1 MEKSTQEKLLH
12 QLHHSFSLI
21 RRGRHDVARR
31 GCGSKRGQG
40 RLLNILV
47 ADGSQNEMV
56 LAQKFQI
63 RPFAL
68 SDLLGKM
75 EAKGFISIKDGIV
88 SISEAGTAKAK
99 EIDALRQDIA
109 ATLLGGLTAQEQ
121 AQLSELLGKLVGS
134 LETKLASDAP
144 EGEFHLRKGYG
155 FRKHDKER
163 CRSFTKCNH

>member
-1 MEKSTQEKLLH
+1 MDKSIQEKLLH

-31 GCGSKRGQG
+31 GCGSKRGKG
-40 RLLNILV
+40 RLLNILIV
-47 ADGSQNEMV
+47 DGPQYEAV

-75 EAKGFISIKDGIV
+75 EAKGFVATANGTV
-88 SISEAGTAKAK
+88 SITDAGRAKAK
-99 EIDALRQDIA
+99 EIDDLRQNIA
-109 ATLLGGLTAQEQ
+109 DSLLNGLTVAEQ

-134 LETKLASDAP
+134 LETKLAEETP

-163 CRSFTKCNH
+163 CRNFTKCHG